1 MFLFLE
7 GGTARLGNTTT
18 LSVEILSN
26 DYPNGLFDILNQTQI
41 ILAEDHNP
49 GEEETTQRNVSIRRI
64 FGGFYAAKVGRILNL
79 YLFHLVGPIVNKS
92 LIKRG
97 LQSCS

>member
-18 LSVEILSN
+18 LSAEILSN

-41 ILAEDHNP
+41 VLAEDHNP
-49 GEEETTQRNVSIRRI
+49 GEEETAQRNVSIRRI
-64 FGGFYAAKVGRILNL
+64 FGGFYAAEVGSILNL
-79 YLFHLVGPIVNKS
+79 YLFHLVGPIGNK
-92 LIKRG
+92 
-97 LQSCS
+97 CC